1 MAEMLFRDRIDA
13 GNRLAEA
20 YEGPR
25 DNAVVLG
32 IARGG
37 VPVGYPMALA
47 LEATLDVITVRK
59 LPIPWSPEA
68 GFGAIAPDG
77 STVLNPD
84 MTPSLG
90 LSREEIDS
98 IAGKVHAEV
107 ERRER
112 VYRGGRPPVELT
124 GKNVVIAD
132 DGLATGYTMIAS
144 IEMARKQK
152 AATVN
157 VAVPVGPEDTARKVK
172 ALTDNFLCLHTSRTY
187 SFAVASFYVDFH
199 DMRDEEVLEYMEKAR
214 ERSAKEG
221 S

>member
-1 MAEMLFRDRIDA
+1 MCIRDS
-13 GNRLAEA
+13 
-20 YEGPR
+20 
-25 DNAVVLG
+25 
-32 IARGG
+32 
-37 VPVGYPMALA
+37 PMALA
-47 LEATLDVITVRK
+47 LEATLDVVTVRK

-77 STVLNPD
+77 STVLNPE

-90 LSREEIDS
+90 LSREEINS
-98 IAGKVHAEV
+98 IARKVHEEV
-107 ERRER
+107 ERREK

-157 VAVPVGPEDTARKVK
+157 VAVPVGPEDTARRVK
-172 ALTDNFLCLHTSRTY
+172 ALADTFLCLYTSRTY
-187 SFAVASFYVDFH
+187 S
-199 DMRDEEVLEYMEKAR
+199 
-214 ERSAKEG
+214 
-221 S
+221 